1 MLQIQSNEEPFN
13 DPEVAYTAIRA
24 LARADAMG
32 LLSQPVTRL
41 DNSAIRELWTSM
53 VEAGIGQAFSVE
65 LTWTSY
71 DSSRLYFVLEK
82 TIEALEQSPVPNRE
96 WHAIRDALGLGLLTR
111 LLGVSQPSARRYL
124 SGVRSTPDAVA
135 ARLHFLALLVGD
147 LAGTYND
154 IGIRRWFERPR
165 AHLDGDTPTQ
175 ALGADWSPEDDGPQR
190 VRSLANALA
199 TFPAT

>member
-1 MLQIQSNEEPFN
+1 MLQIQSHEEPFN

-24 LARADAMG
+24 LTRADAMG

-41 DNSAIRELWTSM
+41 DDSAIRELWAGM
-53 VEAGIGQAFSVE
+53 VEAGIGQAFREE
-65 LTWTSY
+65 LTWTAY
-71 DSSRLYFVLEK
+71 DSSRLSSVLEK

-96 WHAIRDALGLGLLTR
+96 WRAIREVLGLNLLTP

-124 SGVRSTPDAVA
+124 SGVRRTPDPVA

-154 IGIRRWFERPR
+154 IGVRRWFERPR
-165 AHLDGDTPTQ
+165 ARLDGDTPAQ

-190 VRSLANALA
+190 VRSLARALA